1 MYNVKIQPVYSPY
14 IGRTQLLLFMDDP
27 IKISQEQRD
36 QISAESPRLLSE
48 VAYERIK
55 DAIRNADLEPGQ
67 PLSETKLSKLLGISR
82 TPVREAIHQLAQEG
96 LVQIIPGRAVTV
108 ASLSVQEVLS
118 AVHVR
123 AILEPEV
130 VRLAAVSISP
140 EDLEALW
147 SVLAQMEEAIDDED
161 RIAWAKADTR
171 FHEILSASCP
181 NKLLGDMA
189 IQVRNRI
196 SYLSSDNQ
204 TGQKRMRAC
213 TQEHRQIVDAIAA
226 GDPQTAEQTMR
237 DHLTML
243 RESFFRRLTLT

>member
-1 MYNVKIQPVYSPY
+1 
-14 IGRTQLLLFMDDP
+14 MDDP
-27 IKISQEQRD
+27 IKRSHKQSD
-36 QISAESPRLLSE
+36 QISVDSPRLLSE

-108 ASLSVQEVLS
+108 ASLSVQEVLN

-123 AILEPEV
+123 TILEPEV
-130 VRLAAVSISP
+130 ARLAAASISP
-140 EDLEALW
+140 ENLEALW
-147 SVLAQMEEAIDDED
+147 KILEQMEHAIDDED
-161 RIAWAKADTR
+161 RTTWAKADSR

-204 TGQKRMRAC
+204 TGQKRMHAC
-213 TQEHRQIVDAIAA
+213 TQEHRQIVEAIAA
-226 GDPQTAEQTMR
+226 GDPQTAELTMR
-237 DHLTML
+237 DHLNML

>member
-1 MYNVKIQPVYSPY
+1 
-14 IGRTQLLLFMDDP
+14 MDDSLNSTLQQDDP
-27 IKISQEQRD
+27 
-36 QISAESPRLLSE
+36 ISAESPRLLSE

-108 ASLSVQEVLS
+108 ASLSVQEVLN

-123 AILEPEV
+123 TILEPEV
-130 VRLAAVSISP
+130 ARLAAVSISP

-147 SVLAQMEEAIDDED
+147 KILVQMEQAIEGED
-161 RIAWAKADTR
+161 RVAWAKADSQ

-204 TGQKRMRAC
+204 TGQKRMQAC

-226 GDPQTAEQTMR
+226 GDPQEAEETMR
-237 DHLTML
+237 NHLTML
-243 RESFFRRLTLT
+243 RESYFRRLTLT